1 MLKLKSDDHASIAL
15 NGIGLI
21 FGLLG
26 VVGIF
31 IQQSLTVFLPLLL
44 PLVVCAVFCTLL
56 INSQRNVKQTKENI
70 TPSPLR
76 IDLIWYLDSQSWL
89 LRGRFLFRH
98 LLSECYGFEP
108 PDSLLGLT
116 FLPSWNYNYE
126 EIGFP
131 GAVKQGRF
139 RRFEPRKVWTTLVST
154 HKTRSGLLAHVGVD
168 RLECGHQGSGNAE
181 HVPDGPSVQHDLDCR
196 PNN

>member
-1 MLKLKSDDHASIAL
+1 MLKQKMDDHASIAL
-15 NGIGLI
+15 NGIGFI

-70 TPSPLR
+70 TPSPIR

-98 LLSECYGFEP
+98 LPGERYGFEP
-108 PDSLLGLT
+108 PDNPLRLS
-116 FLPSWNYNYE
+116 FLPSWICNCEAEVIRDWLRWPYRKTKWTIYIQFYSRWLPDSRDYVFIVHNYW
-126 EIGFP
+126 G
-131 GAVKQGRF
+131 
-139 RRFEPRKVWTTLVST
+139 TDS
-154 HKTRSGLLAHVGVD
+154 
-168 RLECGHQGSGNAE
+168 
-181 HVPDGPSVQHDLDCR
+181 
-196 PNN
+196 

>member
-1 MLKLKSDDHASIAL
+1 MIIMLKLKSDDHASIAL

-76 IDLIWYLDSQSWL
+76 IDLI
-89 LRGRFLFRH
+89 
-98 LLSECYGFEP
+98 
-108 PDSLLGLT
+108 
-116 FLPSWNYNYE
+116 
-126 EIGFP
+126 
-131 GAVKQGRF
+131 
-139 RRFEPRKVWTTLVST
+139 
-154 HKTRSGLLAHVGVD
+154 
-168 RLECGHQGSGNAE
+168 
-181 HVPDGPSVQHDLDCR
+181 
-196 PNN
+196 